1 MPLVPIS
8 TGVFAII
15 FSSEVLVLD
24 LLCIISG
31 LREGFFGSGLVGGIG
46 LCIRHFRVGFLHNV
60 CC

>member
-24 LLCIISG
+24 LLCIIG
-31 LREGFFGSGLVGGIG
+31 DLREVFFGSGLVGGNWFMYEAFSG
-46 LCIRHFRVGFLHNV
+46 WVST
-60 CC
+60 